1 MLSYLYQKTILIYL
15 SRLPDLI
22 DVIRVEIDK
31 TSLPCPICAHA
42 GDGNIHVIV
51 MMDSSN
57 EEEVKEAKN
66 LLHFMGV
73 TAIEM
78 GGTCTGEH
86 GVGVG
91 KMDLMELEMGVGSI
105 ETMKRIKREFDP
117 KNIMN
122 PGKVLHMD
130 KDGASSLPPSANDIK
145 LTPSYR
151 LC

>member
-1 MLSYLYQKTILIYL
+1 MLIA
-15 SRLPDLI
+15 RLPDLI
-22 DVIRVEIDK
+22 DTIRTEIDK
-31 TSLPCPICAHA
+31 ITLPCAIAAHA
-42 GDGNIHVIV
+42 GDGNVHVV
-51 MMDSSN
+51 MMMDSTNS
-57 EEEVKEAKN
+57 EEVQEAKQ

-91 KMDLMELEMGVGSI
+91 KMDMLEEEMGEGSI
-105 ETMKRIKREFDP
+105 EAMKRIKREFDP

-122 PGKVLHMD
+122 PGKVLHMN
-130 KDGASSLPPSANDIK
+130 KTGLSNSLCAENVK